1 MSCRGAVANFAAAH
15 LGPATV
21 VAFCC
26 CLQPLVSLPTPS
38 RSQAQVQYVEGGSSA
53 EQLTVSVRL
62 PNGQVINLDGG
73 SMAAGKTIDV
83 EWREVDG
90 K

>member
-1 MSCRGAVANFAAAH
+1 MH
-15 LGPATV
+15 P
-21 VAFCC
+21 
-26 CLQPLVSLPTPS
+26 P
-38 RSQAQVQYVEGGSSA
+38 QAQVQYVEGGNSGGD
-53 EQLTVSVRL
+53 QLTVSVRL
-62 PNGQVINLDGG
+62 PNGQVINLDGS